1 MLFQLLLLACKC
13 KVVIKDNI
21 IVVLLDVAFQPKVL
35 TQEPHQL
42 VTGPIVSNQS
52 RLAAHVSQH
61 DVKETFAVA
70 SALHLGINV
79 EIEDGQRFHFVHLA
93 SAPPHEKL
101 LVANF
106 DEANSLV
113 TLCFDEQDVLV
124 CLQLA

>member
-1 MLFQLLLLACKC
+1 M
-13 KVVIKDNI
+13 
-21 IVVLLDVAFQPKVL
+21 L

-52 RLAAHVSQH
+52 RFTAHVSQH
-61 DVKETFAVA
+61 DIKETFAVA
-70 SALHLGINV
+70 SALNLGINV
-79 EIEDGQRFHFVHLA
+79 EIEDGQRFHFVHFT

-124 CLQLA
+124 RLQFA